1 MDWTTVQLLPISGGQ
16 VRILLT
22 EGVDLSAQSVSHKVT
37 VLDADCDPGA
47 LERRHRGTL
56 RCACPREF
64 DSVRE
69 FESHYASRHR
79 LTCAQCRVALPT
91 EYLLE
96 LHIVESHDPIF
107 MARPSSTSHPKYE
120 CVVEGCTE
128 RFASWADRKRH
139 TVDTHRYPA
148 GFAYFPRAPLTNK
161 HQARPS
167 QHRGVPTRICFGRG
181 SLVAWHQ
188 QQPPSTSQTP
198 PDIDMKAVAEALL
211 DT

>member
-1 MDWTTVQLLPISGGQ
+1 MDWTTVEPLRLSSGQ
-16 VRILLT
+16 MRILLT
-22 EGVDLSAQSVSHKVT
+22 EGVDLSARSARHKVT

-69 FESHYASRHR
+69 FESHYASRHH
-79 LTCAQCRVALPT
+79 LTCTQCRIALPT

-96 LHIVESHDPIF
+96 LHIAESHSPIF
-107 MARPSSTSHPKYE
+107 AARPTSTNHPKYE

-128 RFASWADRKRH
+128 RFASWADRKQH
-139 TVDTHRYPA
+139 TVDAHRYPA
-148 GFAYFPRAPLTNK
+148 GFAYFPHAPVADK
-161 HQARPS
+161 HQARPI
-167 QHRGVPTRICFGRG
+167 QHRDVPRRICFGRG
-181 SLVAWHQ
+181 SQVAWHQ
-188 QQPPSTSQTP
+188 QRPPSTSRTP
-198 PDIDMKAVAEALL
+198 RDLDMRDMAEAL